1 MQLENKQKWEQQGDA
16 KAHFSVLYQT
26 RTTKES
32 ELFVL
37 KESPNLN
44 KIKHSTEK
52 QLASA
57 NPLSLL
63 VVVNIHI

>member
-16 KAHFSVLYQT
+16 KAYFSVLYQT

-37 KESPNLN
+37 KESPNL
-44 KIKHSTEK
+44 KRTKHSTEK
-52 QLASA
+52 QLASV
-57 NPLSLL
+57 NPLSLP